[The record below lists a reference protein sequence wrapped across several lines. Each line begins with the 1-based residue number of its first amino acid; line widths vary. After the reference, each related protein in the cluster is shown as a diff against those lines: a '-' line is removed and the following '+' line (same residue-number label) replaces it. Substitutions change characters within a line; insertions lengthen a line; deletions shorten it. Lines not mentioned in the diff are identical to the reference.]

1 MVNALPGKE
10 PEISYQLI
18 VDSCYH
24 ELITLA
30 TKRIPY
36 LPKAEGIV
44 KSNIEKVKEG
54 LHNYNSLSEIKA
66 ILYIM
71 ISQDCEH
78 LREYAAT
85 LHKKAYETHYHQL
98 VFYLGYF
105 ATKGNAALI
114 ADITF
119 KQLEIE
125 YFNYGPKCSVELYI
139 KSTAISLCLKDL
151 ETMIYTKP

>member
-1 MVNALPGKE
+1 MVTALPGKE

-18 VDSCYH
+18 MDSCYH
-24 ELITLA
+24 DLMTLA
-30 TKRIPY
+30 TKRIPHR
-36 LPKAEGIV
+36 PKAEEIV
-44 KSNIEKVKEG
+44 KSNIEKVKLG
-54 LHNYNSLSEIKA
+54 LHNYNSLNEIKT
-66 ILYIM
+66 ILYLM

-98 VFYLGYF
+98 LFYLGYF
-105 ATKGNAALI
+105 APKGNARLI
-114 ADITF
+114 ADTTF

-125 YFNYGPKCSVELYI
+125 YFNYGPQCSVELYI

-151 ETMIYTKP
+151 ETMIHTKP